1 MSTARS
7 RTVLAAAARLY
18 YVDGLSQAEAADR
31 LGMTRSNL
39 SRVLKAARD
48 EGVIEFRVNDETDRD
63 YACEEAL
70 VAAFGLRRACVVS
83 TPPDRVSLP
92 AVAHGAASLM
102 EEALAGARVVAV
114 SWGTTVRAVVEALA
128 ETTLPDLRVVQL
140 VGGLTSFDAHV
151 SAHDLV
157 RELGRRLG
165 ASYLYLNAP
174 GVFDSASALT
184 SLCAEQSISSTLELA
199 RQADVALVG
208 VGNPAHGSSHA
219 LLRQLVSGSD
229 ELARFWDAKPVG
241 DVCGRYYDV
250 SGRPLEI
257 VGISDRV
264 LAIDIHA
271 LREIPVTIGVA
282 TGKAKAVAVLGALR
296 GRLVNTLICDQA
308 LGHELLDHR
317 QADAAHPGP

>member
-7 RTVLAAAARLY
+7 RAVLAAAARLY

-70 VAAFGLRRACVVS
+70 VEAFGLRRACVIS

-92 AVAHGAASLM
+92 AVAQGAASLV

-140 VGGLTSFDAHV
+140 VGGLTSFDAQV

-165 ASYLYLNAP
+165 ASYP
-174 GVFDSASALT
+174 
-184 SLCAEQSISSTLELA
+184 
-199 RQADVALVG
+199 
-208 VGNPAHGSSHA
+208 
-219 LLRQLVSGSD
+219 
-229 ELARFWDAKPVG
+229 
-241 DVCGRYYDV
+241 
-250 SGRPLEI
+250 
-257 VGISDRV
+257 
-264 LAIDIHA
+264 
-271 LREIPVTIGVA
+271 
-282 TGKAKAVAVLGALR
+282 
-296 GRLVNTLICDQA
+296 
-308 LGHELLDHR
+308 
-317 QADAAHPGP
+317 